1 MKKLL
6 LFVVILPLSLSG
18 CGTTKDPKNIKFSEE
33 ETFIKVQFKA
43 RDSHKYYSVRRD
55 GCYMDTN
62 SFTSEKHLASVPKYT
77 YTGSGNK
84 NYINTLVDELVYKN
98 VESSGGTIFNVNEG
112 DERVEA
118 SELLKK
124 VMHAGEKLTD
134 VGIFSCF
141 IYQVEEEYFMNVW
154 LNVNW
159 IDSFHFYYYN
169 KEEDKLDELFH
180 YGSERINCFSFTY
193 LGD

>member
-1 MKKLL
+1 MKKLF
-6 LFVVILPLSLSG
+6 LFVSLLSLSLSG
-18 CGTTKDPKNIKFSEE
+18 CGTTKDPKNVNFPEE
-33 ETFIKVQFKA
+33 ETFVKVQFKA
-43 RDSHKYYSVRRD
+43 RDNHKYYSVRKD
-55 GCYMDTN
+55 GYYMDTS
-62 SFTSEKHLASVPKYT
+62 SFTSEKYIASVPKYT
-77 YTGSGNK
+77 YIGSGNK
-84 NYINTLVDELVYKN
+84 NYINTLVDELVYEN
-98 VESSGGTIFNVNEG
+98 VEPSGGTIFNASEG
-112 DERVEA
+112 NERVEA
-118 SELLKK
+118 SESLKK

-169 KEEDKLDELFH
+169 KEENKLDELFH
-180 YGSERINCFSFTY
+180 YGSERINSFSFTY